1 MGCSEFFSYCDS
13 YSWIIYLFL
22 TTSPL
27 NDTWCL
33 CICFLSRFFSD
44 LHKGYGNRVKV
55 LVLENKV
62 MSSRSF
68 SETGLDQDPVKT
80 VERGEEVHPTGST
93 ARVVIKHQWKC
104 VIRRNCILWL
114 RFMRVQDHHSTLSP
128 KTNSRWLLYHNRLI
142 LLQWD
147 TIHHFISTS
156 ERPSQVFKKWH
167 FN

>member
-1 MGCSEFFSYCDS
+1 MWRQS
-13 YSWIIYLFL
+13 L
-22 TTSPL
+22 TT
-27 NDTWCL
+27 
-33 CICFLSRFFSD
+33 I
-44 LHKGYGNRVKV
+44 RVKSETYSFDSFCRCLV
-55 LVLENKV
+55 RREKPVFWHQQKRSKLYLVLENKV

-156 ERPSQVFKKWH
+156 EPPSHVFNKWH